1 MYQGNIYQDSKRYS
15 LLPKIFHWCVSVNDN
30 SVIAYAQILVLLVQ
44 CFTGEAYDSLARE
57 MCKLCPKAGRVKTTA
72 M

>member
-1 MYQGNIYQDSKRYS
+1 MYQGNIYQDSKRYAV
-15 LLPKIFHWCVSVNDN
+15 LPNNFHWCISVSDN
-30 SVIAYAQILVLLVQ
+30 SVTAYAQILVLLVQ
-44 CFTGEAYDSLARE
+44 SFTGEAYDSLARE